1 MPVFFRR
8 LSLGL
13 LLIAATSAVLLLSDL
28 GSRREAAAR
37 TRAEAGRQVSIALL
51 QHASQNILDDGRE
64 GMVKGLAEM
73 GWEQGR
79 NARIRFFNAEGDA
92 NVSQSIA
99 RQMAAGGHDLLLTIT
114 TVSLQAVAN
123 ANRASKTPHVFGL
136 VSDPY
141 AAGVGISREN
151 HLDHPPYLTGFATM
165 QPVDASIRTARELN
179 PGLRRLGTLFNP
191 AETNSLAQMKVAR
204 ATCAALGITL
214 EEGNAENASSAPEAA
229 AAVIAR
235 GVDALWLPGDVVVFV
250 ALDGIVAAAR
260 KARIP
265 VFTVNPP
272 SVRKGT
278 LFDLGADYF
287 EIGRQTGRLAGEV
300 LNGRSPATIPV
311 GPLMAENLCLNRQAL
326 AGLRGDW
333 SFPPALVA
341 RAQLVLDEEGRE
353 TARAAQPAQGP
364 PPPPRPGRTYTLGF
378 AAFAPDPQ
386 LDLCQQGLLDGLRD
400 LGFAEGK
407 NLRVE
412 RQHAQG
418 EVVNILPMIRNFD
431 SSEVDVI
438 VPFSTPV
445 LQGSFQVR
453 AKPVVFTYVTDPIGA
468 GAGRSF
474 TDHLPHVTG
483 VGSLTPVEDIVAAL
497 LRLLPST
504 RRIGTVYNSGEAN
517 SVKIIGLL
525 RESTRRRGIELVELT
540 AGNTNEV
547 LQAAQGIVSRQV
559 DVFYLTSDNTA
570 FLAYDGIRKVCQDA
584 RLPLVAEDPDAA
596 ARGALMGAGPG
607 FYHSG
612 KAAAPLL
619 ARVLGGESP
628 AGIPMTNV
636 AVNEI
641 RIGREAITRL
651 GLRIDPALIAELEG
665 KR

>member
-1 MPVFFRR
+1 MRVFLRR

-37 TRAEAGRQVSIALL
+37 TRAEPGRQVSIALL
-51 QHASQNILDDGRE
+51 QHASQTILDDGRE
-64 GMVKGLAEM
+64 GMVKGLSEM

-79 NARIRFFNAEGDA
+79 NARIKLFNAEGDS

-99 RQMAAGGHDLLLTIT
+99 RQMAAGGHDLLMTIT

-123 ANRASKTPHVFGL
+123 ANRAGKTPHVFGL

-141 AAGVGISREN
+141 GAGVGINREN

-165 QPVDASIRTARELN
+165 QPVEACLRTARELN
-179 PGLRRLGTLFNP
+179 PGLRRLGALFNP
-191 AETNSLAQMKVAR
+191 AEPNSLSQIKVAR

-229 AAVIAR
+229 AALIAR
-235 GVDALWLPGDVVVFV
+235 GVDALWLPGDVAVMV

-265 VFTVNPP
+265 VLTVNPP

-287 EIGRQTGRLAGEV
+287 EIGRLTGRLAGEV
-300 LNGRSPATIPV
+300 LNGRNPATIPV

-326 AGLRGDW
+326 IGLREGW

-341 RAQLVLDEEGRE
+341 RAQLILDEQGRE
-353 TARAAQPAQGP
+353 QPRAAPGPKAP
-364 PPPPRPGRTYTLGF
+364 PPPSPGRTYTLGF

-386 LDLCQQGLLDGLRD
+386 VDLCQKGLLDGLRE
-400 LGFAEGK
+400 LGFAEGT
-407 NLRVE
+407 NLRVV

-418 EVVNILPMIRNFD
+418 EVVNILPMMRNFD

-445 LQGSFQVR
+445 LQASFQVR
-453 AKPVVFTYVTDPIGA
+453 AKPVVFTYVTDPIAA

-474 TDHLPHVTG
+474 TDHLPHITG
-483 VGSLTPVEDIVAAL
+483 VGSLTPVEDIVAAMV
-497 LRLLPST
+497 RLLPAV

-517 SVKIIGLL
+517 SVKVIGLL

-547 LQAAQGIVSRQV
+547 LQAVQGIVSRQV

-584 RLPLVAEDPDAA
+584 RLPLIVEDPDAA
-596 ARGALMGAGPG
+596 SRGALMGAGPG

-628 AGIPMTNV
+628 AGIPMENV

-651 GLRIDPALIAELEG
+651 GLRLDPALVAELEG